1 MRIKFTKQNHQEI
14 ADLLIIKD
22 EGNTEENKVL
32 RQNVLDGFIPRFLY
46 LLKVKGHKLYKI
58 GITNDLPKRKRE
70 LQTGN
75 PMELNYVF
83 AVEADLIDFYG
94 KEIVYLERFLH
105 QNYEECRVLGEWY
118 ELSNL
123 DVCKVFLFLSSSI
136 YARGLYPVHYI
147 SNDLDEVLIN
157 CKE

>member
-1 MRIKFTKQNHQEI
+1 VY
-14 ADLLIIKD
+14 LIIKD
-22 EGNTEENKVL
+22 EGNTEENRGLK
-32 RQNVLDGFIPRFLY
+32 QNVLDGFIPRFLY

-58 GITNDLPKRKRE
+58 GITNDLLKRKRK

-75 PMELNYVF
+75 PMELSYVF

-105 QNYEECRVLGEWY
+105 QNYEGCRVLGEWY

-123 DVCKVFLFLSSSI
+123 DVCKVFLFLTSSI
-136 YARGLYPVHYI
+136 YARDLCPVHYI